1 MLENLRVQ
9 DPELAEAIFKEVSR
23 QRTKIE
29 LIASENFVS
38 RAVLEAAGSPLTN
51 KYAEGYPGKRYYGG
65 CEFVDIAENLAIERA
80 KQIFGAGHV
89 NVQPHSGAQA
99 NTAVYFAALE
109 PGDKVLGMNL
119 AHGGHLTHGMAIN
132 ISGKYFNFVPYGVSE
147 KDERIDYDA
156 LEVLAIAEKP
166 KLIVAGASAYSR
178 IIDFPRFRQI
188 ADKCGALLM
197 VDMAHIAGLVAAGV
211 HPSPVPYAHFVTTT
225 THKTLRGPRGG
236 MILCTEEWGKKI
248 DSAIFPG
255 IQGGPLMHII
265 AAKAAAFKEALTP
278 EFKSYQV
285 QIVKNAVALA
295 TALTEKGYRLV
306 SGGTDN
312 HLMLLNLM
320 GTGITGKQLEKAL
333 DAVNITVNK
342 NGVPFDTEKPTI
354 TSGIRLG
361 TPAVTTRGMKEPEMR
376 RIAGFIDRV
385 IKNINNQ
392 PELDNVALEVLK
404 LTKDFHLYE
413 EYI

>member
-1 MLENLRVQ
+1 MV
-9 DPELAEAIFKEVSR
+9 
-23 QRTKIE
+23 
-29 LIASENFVS
+29 
-38 RAVLEAAGSPLTN
+38 LTN
-51 KYAEGYPGKRYYGG
+51 DA
-65 CEFVDIAENLAIERA
+65 DIA
-80 KQIFGAGHV
+80 KKV
-89 NVQPHSGAQA
+89 NS
-99 NTAVYFAALE
+99 AV
-109 PGDKVLGMNL
+109 
-119 AHGGHLTHGMAIN
+119 
-132 ISGKYFNFVPYGVSE
+132 
-147 KDERIDYDA
+147 
-156 LEVLAIAEKP
+156 
-166 KLIVAGASAYSR
+166 
-178 IIDFPRFRQI
+178 
-188 ADKCGALLM
+188 
-197 VDMAHIAGLVAAGV
+197 
-211 HPSPVPYAHFVTTT
+211 
-225 THKTLRGPRGG
+225 
-236 MILCTEEWGKKI
+236 
-248 DSAIFPG
+248 FPG

-285 QIVKNAVALA
+285 QIVKNAIALA
-295 TALTEKGYRLV
+295 TELTEKGYRLV

-385 IKNINNQ
+385 IKNINDQ
-392 PELDNVALEVLK
+392 PELDKVALEVLK

>member
-1 MLENLRVQ
+1 
-9 DPELAEAIFKEVSR
+9 
-23 QRTKIE
+23 
-29 LIASENFVS
+29 
-38 RAVLEAAGSPLTN
+38 
-51 KYAEGYPGKRYYGG
+51 
-65 CEFVDIAENLAIERA
+65 
-80 KQIFGAGHV
+80 
-89 NVQPHSGAQA
+89 
-99 NTAVYFAALE
+99 
-109 PGDKVLGMNL
+109 
-119 AHGGHLTHGMAIN
+119 
-132 ISGKYFNFVPYGVSE
+132 
-147 KDERIDYDA
+147 
-156 LEVLAIAEKP
+156 
-166 KLIVAGASAYSR
+166 
-178 IIDFPRFRQI
+178 
-188 ADKCGALLM
+188 
-197 VDMAHIAGLVAAGV
+197 
-211 HPSPVPYAHFVTTT
+211 
-225 THKTLRGPRGG
+225 
-236 MILCTEEWGKKI
+236 
-248 DSAIFPG
+248 
-255 IQGGPLMHII
+255 MHII

-385 IKNINNQ
+385 VKNINDQ
-392 PELDNVALEVLK
+392 PELDKVALEVLE